1 MKDKIMEAWKTF
13 YRPYF
18 DSERLLSNFVET
30 CEGLEPAD
38 NRHRAKIMMH
48 QGQRLISLSENAAS
62 LEAEKDPLKLFFLIV
77 CAEAVAKL
85 HADYKKEGKS
95 KQFVRDFFHAFCTDE
110 EKSALLKGIEICR
123 SKPDFDDVIDAL
135 YRIRCDVVHEGRY
148 WGFSF
153 ATAKIK
159 SMITGHAGRVMKVTI
174 TYNEL
179 KNIVCN
185 GVIRATR
192 EITGI

>member
-1 MKDKIMEAWKTF
+1 MEAWKTF

-18 DSERLLSNFVET
+18 DSERLLSDFIET
-30 CEGLEPAD
+30 CEGLEPTD

-48 QGQRLISLSENAAS
+48 QGQRLISLSENASS

-85 HADYKKEGKS
+85 HADYKKEGQS
-95 KQFVRDFFHAFCTDE
+95 KKFVRHFFHAFCTDE
-110 EKSALLKGIEICR
+110 EQRALLKGIEICR
-123 SKPDFDDVIDAL
+123 ATPDIDKVVDAL
-135 YRIRCDVVHEGRY
+135 YRVRCDVVHEGQY

-153 ATAKIK
+153 VTAKNK
-159 SMITGHAGRVMKVTI
+159 SMITGRDGQVIRVTI

-185 GVIRATR
+185 GVIRATGQ
-192 EITGI
+192 IAGI

>member
-1 MKDKIMEAWKTF
+1 METWKTF

-18 DSERLLSNFVET
+18 ANEKQLDDFIET
-30 CEGLEPAD
+30 CEGLEPD
-38 NRHRAKIMMH
+38 DVRHRAKIMMH

-62 LEAEKDPLKLFFLIV
+62 LEGERDPLKLLFLIV

-85 HADYKKEGKS
+85 HADYKKEGQSPK
-95 KQFVRDFFHAFCTDE
+95 FVRHFFHAFCSGE
-110 EKSALLKGIEICR
+110 EKRTLLKGVEICR
-123 SKPDFDDVIDAL
+123 SKPDLDKVVDAL
-135 YRIRCDVVHEGRY
+135 YRVRCDVVHEGQY
-148 WGFSF
+148 WSFSF
-153 ATAKIK
+153 ATAKNK
-159 SMITGHAGRVMKVTI
+159 SMITGRGREQVMKVTI

-192 EITGI
+192 QIAGI

>member
-1 MKDKIMEAWKTF
+1 MEAWKTF

-30 CEGLEPAD
+30 CEGLEPTD

-62 LEAEKDPLKLFFLIV
+62 FEAEKDPLKLFFLIV
-77 CAEAVAKL
+77 CAEAVSKL
-85 HADYKKEGKS
+85 HADCKNERRS
-95 KQFVRDFFHAFCTDE
+95 PQFVRRFFHEFCSDE
-110 EKSALLKGIEICR
+110 EKRALLKGVEICR
-123 SKPDFDDVIDAL
+123 SKPDLDNVINAL
-135 YRIRCDVVHEGRY
+135 YRIRCDVVHEGQY

-153 ATAKIK
+153 ATAKNK
-159 SMITGHAGRVMKVTI
+159 SMITGRDGQVMRVAI

-185 GVIRATR
+185 GVIRATGQ
-192 EITGI
+192 IVGI